1 MCKKILLDER
11 ARRLYPHQCFLL
23 AVSLV
28 FMLGNACSE
37 RGFSLQNYLK
47 GPLSTRMTTATLSH
61 RIRVAAQAPR
71 VSSDKADAFVADVT
85 DAYWA
90 SFKAVPARATSA
102 AASSDLRRKRGQEAA
117 AEKRAK
123 KLARID
129 GSSNRVGNE
138 LSGMDVIDDLE
149 TEQKEVMC
157 AGNNFIT
164 YSNEIHICRMAGCYS
179 IISDLLD
186 EEPLKLFY
194 INKLCKEL
202 VGCPKDLPHWENRV
216 EYIQQL
222 NSLNSNVYDLN
233 LDKFTPL
240 LYTSKIDWMIWTYQQ
255 KIIFRKYWQRHN
267 YLILFGVVILIGIF
281 IRLFL

>member
-11 ARRLYPHQCFLL
+11 SRRLYPHQCFLL

-61 RIRVAAQAPR
+61 RIRDAAQAPR

-129 GSSNRVGNE
+129 GSSNRALGGDCDAMPCRVE
-138 LSGMDVIDDLE
+138 FSHD
-149 TEQKEVMC
+149 
-157 AGNNFIT
+157 T
-164 YSNEIHICRMAGCYS
+164 YRVKASQPVEINS
-179 IISDLLD
+179 S
-186 EEPLKLFY
+186 
-194 INKLCKEL
+194 L
-202 VGCPKDLPHWENRV
+202 VGGLMAKLMVDTEGGISTERWEVGRVKKAVEVKVPLPEGGTTVSAFLFHWQALCSRVLLTDLQLDLSSCGPVREWVMVEPKPITPRSNAGRPKGKGRV
-216 EYIQQL
+216 
-222 NSLNSNVYDLN
+222 
-233 LDKFTPL
+233 KP
-240 LYTSKIDWMIWTYQQ
+240 
-255 KIIFRKYWQRHN
+255 RR
-267 YLILFGVVILIGIF
+267 
-281 IRLFL
+281 